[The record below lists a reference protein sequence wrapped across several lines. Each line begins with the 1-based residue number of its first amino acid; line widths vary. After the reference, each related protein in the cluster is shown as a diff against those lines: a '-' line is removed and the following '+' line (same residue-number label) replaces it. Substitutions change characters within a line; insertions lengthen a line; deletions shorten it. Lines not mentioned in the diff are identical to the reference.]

1 VILSPPQ
8 RNQPGVI
15 NFEIVNNGAQ
25 HRQVVEKIETRLS
38 SHDDHLKSAMNA
50 LNEKLKFYENV
61 ELEKTHVAEQLGF
74 SDKGREELRNALIE
88 AAEKVKEEQD
98 KNFKY

>member
-1 VILSPPQ
+1 M
-8 RNQPGVI
+8 RQPVL
-15 NFEIVNNGAQ
+15 NFEVVNNGAQ
-25 HRQVVEKIETRLS
+25 HRAIAESIESRLS

-50 LNEKLKFYENV
+50 LNEKLKFYENI
-61 ELEKTHVAEQLGF
+61 ELEKSHIIEQLGY
-74 SDKGREELRNALIE
+74 SDKGREELRNALME